1 MITDDVFHDCSSTF
15 ESGTTVKVAKILGF
29 FSGCPAHAVRGG
41 PSRLEPANAIEPHFF
56 VAILN
61 EVSAFVRTRYQD
73 NVHSSDIG
81 NWKEDMKILEMEAK
95 PVDIL
100 LVEDNPVD
108 VMMTKEAFNSARVCN
123 TLHVT
128 EDGEEAMD
136 FLLKQGKYAD
146 APTPDIIL
154 LDLNLPRKDGR
165 EVLAEIKNDPS
176 LRHIPVIILT
186 TSESPEDI
194 ATSYELLANCFV
206 TKPVD
211 MDQFTNALECLGEFW
226 FTIVRLPPGA

>member
-1 MITDDVFHDCSSTF
+1 MSVT
-15 ESGTTVKVAKILGF
+15 ILDNVL
-29 FSGCPAHAVRGG
+29 AR
-41 PSRLEPANAIEPHFF
+41 I
-56 VAILN
+56 
-61 EVSAFVRTRYQD
+61 RTRHWD
-73 NVHSSDIG
+73 NLLLHEIG
-81 NWKEDMKILEMEAK
+81 SWEANMMISGIDVK

-108 VMMTKEAFNSARVCN
+108 VMMTKEAFSGARVCN
-123 TLHVT
+123 TLHVA

-136 FLLKQGKYAD
+136 FLLKQGKFLN
-146 APTPDIIL
+146 APSPDIIL

-165 EVLAEIKNDPS
+165 EVLAEIKKDPA

-194 ATSYELLANCFV
+194 VKSYELQANCFV

-211 MDQFTNALECLGEFW
+211 IEQFTNALGCLGEFW
-226 FTIVRLPPGA
+226 FTIVRLPPN